1 MKNIHVDYR
10 NGKPDFAHASQMA
23 IEAAMNDDLHEPT
36 IVSWHQRSTDR
47 VSTYYDGADP
57 HTWWEKFGAGNGGE
71 IEVSVGDE
79 YDFVLTDAEGYETL
93 GPMPLRNL
101 SDAAGNEFLCYTP
114 ILGEK
119 NKTPN
124 ADACTELDSW
134 TADQM

>member
-1 MKNIHVDYR
+1 MKSIHVDYR
-10 NGKPDFAHASQMA
+10 NGKPDFQHASQMA
-23 IEAAMNDDLHEPT
+23 IEAAMNDDVHEPT

-57 HTWWEKFGAGNGGE
+57 RTWWEKFGAGNGGE

-79 YDFVLTDAEGYETL
+79 YDFVLTDSEGYETL
-93 GPMPLRNL
+93 GEMPLRNL
-101 SDAAGNEFLCYTP
+101 SDASGNEFLCYAP

-119 NKTPN
+119 TTPN